1 MLLLNM
7 YDTEICCRQEGKN
20 RAIFVVCSSTHVN
33 LKGLL
38 GYGMSSLT
46 ISMYFQS
53 KLGLGE
59 DFYVIKMYENC
70 THR

>member
-1 MLLLNM
+1 MLL
-7 YDTEICCRQEGKN
+7 ICTTLKFVVDRREKN

-38 GYGMSSLT
+38 GYGMSLLT

-59 DFYVIKMYENC
+59 DFYFIKMYENC